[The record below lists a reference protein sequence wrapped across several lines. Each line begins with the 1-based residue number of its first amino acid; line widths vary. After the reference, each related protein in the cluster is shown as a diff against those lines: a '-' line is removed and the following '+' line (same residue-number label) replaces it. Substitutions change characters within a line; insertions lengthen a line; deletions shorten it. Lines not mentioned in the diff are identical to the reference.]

1 MQTRRSF
8 MSLALVGS
16 LAITAGVPVTALAS
30 IEDDARSFLT
40 NLGNTAIAE
49 LTDESV
55 PKETRR
61 QRFRQLLIEAVD
73 FPLISQQVLGRY
85 WRASDEKTRQ
95 EFTVVLRET
104 LIARFLPLFD
114 SYEGQTFEVVAT
126 RTSSQDKTLVGATT
140 NVMAPNG
147 NIAKVEWFLKQNPD
161 GLRIYDFAT
170 EGIRLTTSLQDE
182 YGAVV
187 RRANGDVNALIT
199 DMKRKLP
206 PDAQLD

>member
-8 MSLALVGS
+8 ISLVVVGS
-16 LAITAGVPVTALAS
+16 AAIAAGFPLPALAS
-30 IEDDARSFLT
+30 IEDDAKAFLT

-55 PKETRR
+55 PEETRR
-61 QRFRQLLIEAVD
+61 QRFRDLLIQAVD
-73 FPLISQQVLGRY
+73 FPLISQQVLGKY
-85 WRASDEKTRQ
+85 WRTADQPTRS

-104 LIARFLPLFD
+104 LIARFMPLFD

-126 RTSSQDKTLVGATT
+126 RTSTKDNTLVGATT
-140 NVMAPNG
+140 NVLAPNG
-147 NIAKVEWFLKQNPD
+147 NVAKVEWFLKQNPD

-182 YGAVV
+182 YGSVV
-187 RRANGDVNALIT
+187 RRADGNVSVLIE
-199 DMKRKLP
+199 DMKKKLP